1 MNEVAVTVD
10 PRRSR
15 WIPWVFV
22 GGMLLVV
29 VVNGGLI
36 WAALST
42 FTGVTVGKSYDRGR
56 TYNHVLQT
64 AARQQA
70 LGWQAEVTLRA
81 GTLVVSV
88 TDRQGLSV
96 DGVLEGL
103 LQRPLEAVQQPLTF
117 RQTRGGQFESST
129 GVLRPGQW
137 EARLLLHGPGGQ
149 TFDIRRRV
157 LAP

>member
-1 MNEVAVTVD
+1 MNEIAMTVD

-56 TYNHVLQT
+56 AYNHVLQT
-64 AARQQA
+64 AARQEA
-70 LGWQAEVTLRA
+70 LGWQAQVTLR
-81 GTLVVSV
+81 GETLAVSV
-88 TDRQGLSV
+88 TDRQGLPV
-96 DGVLEGL
+96 QGLLEGL
-103 LQRPLEAVQQPLTF
+103 LQRPLEAVQQPLAF
-117 RQTRGGQFESST
+117 RETRAGHFESST
-129 GVLRPGQW
+129 GALRPGQW
-137 EARLLLHGPGGQ
+137 EARLLLHGPGGE

-157 LAP
+157 IAP